1 MHNDLLCYM
10 NVKSSKD
17 MIVFFST
24 PEPDEDAGDF
34 LLLGETSPG
43 NMDNL
48 SHRIRVNYNNLSMIR
63 PNFLQDAGLSV

>member
-1 MHNDLLCYM
+1 MHKIWQKCENNDLSCYI

-48 SHRIRVNYNNLSMIR
+48 SHRIRVNYNIIIKY
-63 PNFLQDAGLSV
+63 D

>member
-1 MHNDLLCYM
+1 MLYKI

-48 SHRIRVNYNNLSMIR
+48 SHRIRVNYYHHILLNMIR
-63 PNFLQDAGLSV
+63 PP